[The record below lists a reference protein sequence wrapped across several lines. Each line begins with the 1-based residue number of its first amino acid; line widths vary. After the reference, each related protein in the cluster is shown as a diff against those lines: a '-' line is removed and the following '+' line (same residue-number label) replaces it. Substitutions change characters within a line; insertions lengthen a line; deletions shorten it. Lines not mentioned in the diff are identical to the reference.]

1 MGDKR
6 KMDKPRALSLMGFS
20 TSRPIG
26 KFFFSF
32 AKKKLQVRI
41 TYLFFLD
48 AHFGKPEEIREV
60 LDKALFE
67 RTQQMM
73 HGAQKKAEKQNK

>member
-20 TSRPIG
+20 TSRQIG
-26 KFFFSF
+26 KIFFFSQ
-32 AKKKLQVRI
+32 KKNCDFMS
-41 TYLFFLD
+41 FFSD

>member
-1 MGDKR
+1 M
-6 KMDKPRALSLMGFS
+6 S
-20 TSRPIG
+20 
-26 KFFFSF
+26 FFS
-32 AKKKLQVRI
+32 
-41 TYLFFLD
+41 D

>member
-26 KFFFSF
+26 KIFHFREKNLWFHVLFS
-32 AKKKLQVRI
+32 
-41 TYLFFLD
+41 D
-48 AHFGKPEEIREV
+48 AHFGKPDEIREV